1 MGWIDAT
8 QQALEEFAATR
19 AWEQYHSPRNL
30 AESVSIEAAELLELF
45 QWGREPD
52 PEQLAEEI
60 ADVAIYLLRLCD
72 IAGVDLADAVARKVE
87 SNGRKYPA

>member
-1 MGWIDAT
+1 
-8 QQALEEFAATR
+8 
-19 AWEQYHSPRNL
+19 
-30 AESVSIEAAELLELF
+30 LF